1 MRTRTIG
8 VGFLG
13 LALLL
18 AAAAQNVTVK
28 KGPVSYTSA
37 ASGQE
42 MYVSYCASCHGTDG
56 KGHGPAATALNTL
69 PTDLTSLKKR
79 HGGKFPADYVHGVL
93 LGKTELAAH
102 GSADM
107 PVWGPIFRQLGKGST
122 GEMQLRVA
130 NVSSYIESMQ
140 GK

>member
-1 MRTRTIG
+1 MAMRTVG

-18 AAAAQNVTVK
+18 TAVAQNPTVK
-28 KGPVSYTSA
+28 KGPVGYTSA

-42 MYVSYCASCHGTDG
+42 MYVNYCASCHGTDG

-69 PTDLTSLKKR
+69 PTDLTSLTKR
-79 HGGKFPADYVHGVL
+79 HGGKFPADYVQGVL

-107 PVWGPIFRQLGKGST
+107 PVWGPIFRKLGNGST
-122 GEMQLRVA
+122 AEMQLRAV
-130 NVSSYIESMQ
+130 NLTRYIESMQ